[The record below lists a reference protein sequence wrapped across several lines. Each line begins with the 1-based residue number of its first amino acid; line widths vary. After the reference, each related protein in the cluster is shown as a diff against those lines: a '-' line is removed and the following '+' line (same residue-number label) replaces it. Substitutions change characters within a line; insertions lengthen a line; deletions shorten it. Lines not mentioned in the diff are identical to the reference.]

1 MLILIN
7 SLLLVIAIAVTAFFP
22 VSSSFIIT
30 AAVLLGLGAT
40 IFLVKSQAGQKRLLI
55 NRYTD
60 EIESLKEHLLV
71 QEKKTVA
78 AEAALEASQKL
89 HQSNAMLL
97 DRISENVQIFSGAI
111 PILDALT
118 QRVVQRTESS
128 NIALSDRIFS
138 ITGASKQVNEDI
150 RNVFY
155 ELVDG
160 DTGLQ
165 RGVNHLNS
173 EADRLSSL
181 TRELNSLG
189 KRYLRDMS
197 TLKDMVGKIGSFTTS
212 LTDLADQT
220 NLLSIT
226 TSIEAARA
234 GQAGNGFRII
244 ASEVQQ
250 LAQRSKSIAEQINDS
265 IQDAAGAVESS
276 FNEQEETLEDSIGQ
290 IIKSQELLSN
300 ITSELQ
306 PKLEKISTSIEKS
319 KDLSVG
325 VSENLDGIIVS
336 LQYHDIVRQ
345 ILEHCISILGD
356 VKELCSADGA
366 LFTDERILKN
376 EKVNELVRDIA
387 KNHFT
392 VDDEWEVIGLSVKDT
407 SNIEKREQTK
417 RKHKL
422 EGDITLF

>member
-1 MLILIN
+1 MILIN
-7 SLLLVIAIAVTAFFP
+7 SLLLVISIAVTVFFP
-22 VSSSFIIT
+22 ATGTFIISVTVIT
-30 AAVLLGLGAT
+30 ALGVT
-40 IFLVKSQAGQKRLLI
+40 IFWRRRKSQEIKSLI
-55 NRYTD
+55 YRYTD
-60 EIESLKEHLLV
+60 EIETLNERLQQQEQHCLELETALKVSE
-71 QEKKTVA
+71 EK
-78 AEAALEASQKL
+78 
-89 HQSNAMLL
+89 HRSNGSLL
-97 DRISENVQIFSGAI
+97 DRISENVQVFSGAI
-111 PILDALT
+111 PILDSLT
-118 QRVVQRTESS
+118 QRVVERTESS

-138 ITGASKQVNEDI
+138 ITETSKQVNEDI

-165 RGVNHLNS
+165 KGVASMNNEAERLN
-173 EADRLSSL
+173 SL

-189 KRYLRDMS
+189 KRYLRDMA

-244 ASEVQQ
+244 AAEVQQ
-250 LAQRSKSIAEQINDS
+250 LSRRSKNIAEQINDS
-265 IQDAAGAVESS
+265 IQEAAGTVESS
-276 FNEQEETLEDSIGQ
+276 FNQQEETLEESIGQ
-290 IIKSQELLSN
+290 ILKSQELLSG
-300 ITSELQ
+300 ITRELQ
-306 PKLEKISTSIEKS
+306 PKIETISSSIEKS
-319 KDLSVG
+319 KDLSIG

-356 VKELCSADGA
+356 VRELCSKDDA
-366 LFTDERILKN
+366 LFTEERLLKSDYIDA
-376 EKVNELVRDIA
+376 LVREIA
-387 KNHFT
+387 QRHFT
-392 VDDEWEVIGLSVKDT
+392 VDDEWEVFGLSVKDT
-407 SNIEKREQTK
+407 SNIEKREQMK
-417 RKHKL
+417 RQHKL